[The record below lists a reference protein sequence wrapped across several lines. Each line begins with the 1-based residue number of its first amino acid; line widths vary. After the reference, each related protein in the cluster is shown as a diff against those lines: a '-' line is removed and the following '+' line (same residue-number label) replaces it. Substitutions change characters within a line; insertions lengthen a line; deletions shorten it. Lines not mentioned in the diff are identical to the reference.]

1 MPLLT
6 GLSTPVNTKV
16 LFTVARGEAN
26 LQKAAS
32 GASSTFISGLL
43 PAPQISNKAV
53 TELEGSRDLFSHAV
67 DVPIICVPIRSSQ
80 AKEDNAESAN
90 LAAEIPVVTDI
101 SIEPGKDKPL
111 IRVLAADSTRMNS
124 QLLADVLARD
134 KRFRVLATQ
143 LSAATILAVS
153 DSEKPD
159 VVLLSPLLE
168 NDPTLGF
175 QVARQLHA
183 AHPATRI
190 VMLLDRSERN
200 SAVEAFRAGA
210 SGIFCRS
217 ESLKFLPRC
226 IASVH
231 AGQVWANSH
240 QLKYLLDAL
249 SEAMPGRAGHA
260 ADISIL
266 SKREQDVVSG
276 VAEGLSN
283 REIANRLNLTE
294 HTVKNYLFRIFD
306 KLKVSSRVEVVLYAF
321 GLSGAAP
328 VAPSAPARESRAHRS
343 GVGGKAH
350 KGPVA
355 ARRQEP
361 SILDERSRKILPL

>member
-1 MPLLT
+1 M
-6 GLSTPVNTKV
+6 
-16 LFTVARGEAN
+16 
-26 LQKAAS
+26 
-32 GASSTFISGLL
+32 
-43 PAPQISNKAV
+43 
-53 TELEGSRDLFSHAV
+53 
-67 DVPIICVPIRSSQ
+67 
-80 AKEDNAESAN
+80 
-90 LAAEIPVVTDI
+90 TDI
-101 SIEPGKDKPL
+101 SIEPSKDKPL

-134 KRFRVLATQ
+134 KRFRVLDTQ
-143 LSAATILAVS
+143 LSAATILAVAE
-153 DSEKPD
+153 SEKPD

-168 NDPTLGF
+168 NDPSLGF

-183 AHPATRI
+183 AHPTLRI

-240 QLKYLLDAL
+240 QLKFLLDAL
-249 SEAMPGRAGHA
+249 SQAMPGRRA
-260 ADISIL
+260 APTADFSIL
-266 SKREQDVVSG
+266 SKREQDVVNG

-283 REIANRLNLTE
+283 REIANRLHLTE

-321 GLSGAAP
+321 GLSGAFPAAP
-328 VAPSAPARESRAHRS
+328 EASARDTKLVASSRAN
-343 GVGGKAH
+343 
-350 KGPVA
+350 KGPVP
-355 ARRQEP
+355 ARREP
-361 SILDERSRKILPL
+361 PLTDDRSSRKVLPL

>member
-1 MPLLT
+1 M
-6 GLSTPVNTKV
+6 
-16 LFTVARGEAN
+16 
-26 LQKAAS
+26 
-32 GASSTFISGLL
+32 
-43 PAPQISNKAV
+43 
-53 TELEGSRDLFSHAV
+53 
-67 DVPIICVPIRSSQ
+67 
-80 AKEDNAESAN
+80 KEDNAETAC
-90 LAAEIPVVTDI
+90 LAVETSVLTDI
-101 SIEPGKDKPL
+101 SIETGKDKPL
-111 IRVLAADSTRMNS
+111 VRVLAADSTRMNS

-134 KRFRVLATQ
+134 KRFHLVETQ
-143 LSAATILAVS
+143 LTAATILAVAA
-153 DSEKPD
+153 SEKPD

-175 QVARQLHA
+175 QVARELHA
-183 AHPATRI
+183 AQPATRI
-190 VMLLDRSERN
+190 VMLLDRSERT

-226 IASVH
+226 IACVH

-249 SEAMPGRAGHA
+249 SEAMPGRRTGQT

-321 GLSGAAP
+321 GLSGDVPISTEAP
-328 VAPSAPARESRAHRS
+328 TSESRSQKS
-343 GVGGKAH
+343 GAMSKAH
-350 KGPVA
+350 KGPIS
-355 ARRQEP
+355 ARRQD
-361 SILDERSRKILPL
+361 SSTSDDRSSRKILPL

>member
-1 MPLLT
+1 M
-6 GLSTPVNTKV
+6 K
-16 LFTVARGEAN
+16 
-26 LQKAAS
+26 K
-32 GASSTFISGLL
+32 
-43 PAPQISNKAV
+43 
-53 TELEGSRDLFSHAV
+53 
-67 DVPIICVPIRSSQ
+67 
-80 AKEDNAESAN
+80 DNAESAN
-90 LAAEIPVVTDI
+90 LVLETLVVTEL
-101 SIEPGKDKPL
+101 SIEPSKDKPL
-111 IRVLAADSTRMNS
+111 VRVLAADSTRMNS

-134 KRFRVLATQ
+134 KRFRVLETQ
-143 LSAATILAVS
+143 LSAATILAVAET
-153 DSEKPD
+153 EKPD
-159 VVLLSPLLE
+159 VILLSPLLE
-168 NDPTLGF
+168 NDPSLGF

-190 VMLLDRSERN
+190 VMLLDRSERT

-226 IASVH
+226 IACVH

-240 QLKYLLDAL
+240 QLKFLLDAL
-249 SEAMPGRAGHA
+249 SEAMPGRRPGPP

-321 GLSGAAP
+321 GLSGAIP
-328 VAPSAPARESRAHRS
+328 VAPEASTRDTPHRPASISGAQKRPIPARSQESPRPNDRS
-343 GVGGKAH
+343 
-350 KGPVA
+350 P
-355 ARRQEP
+355 
-361 SILDERSRKILPL
+361 RKVLPL